1 MHEPSQIVSKI
12 SVQEA
17 VKNRVGDGGDEVGV
31 EDDDVVGDDL
41 VGHEQRRG
49 KRRDEDH
56 ADNEQDQRHSDV
68 GLRADQISNF
78 LSGYP
83 KFLYCIIIIIIILS
97 IITNIIIIV

>member
-1 MHEPSQIVSKI
+1 M
-12 SVQEA
+12 
-17 VKNRVGDGGDEVGV
+17 
-31 EDDDVVGDDL
+31 
-41 VGHEQRRG
+41 VGHEQTWG

-83 KFLYCIIIIIIILS
+83 KFPHCIIIIILS
-97 IITNIIIIV
+97 IITDIIIII